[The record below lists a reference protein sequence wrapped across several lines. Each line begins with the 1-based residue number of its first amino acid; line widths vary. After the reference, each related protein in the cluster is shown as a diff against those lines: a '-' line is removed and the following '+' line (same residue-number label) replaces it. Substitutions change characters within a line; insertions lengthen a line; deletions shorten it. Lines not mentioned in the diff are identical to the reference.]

1 MFYRAKGNDVKFI
14 PFLCVLKTTGQAVS
28 GARNFT
34 ADKKTPCVFNYLLI
48 SDNSHKEFLFFS
60 PKSCRKMICAI
71 QCRGKFRGRNLH
83 FLATAFGT
91 LGAATG
97 TFFSPA

>member
-14 PFLCVLKTTGQAVS
+14 PFLWVLKTTGRVG

-48 SDNSHKEFLFFS
+48 SDNSHKEFLFFP

-71 QCRGKFRGRNLH
+71 QCRGKFRGRYRH
-83 FLATAFGT
+83 FLAA
-91 LGAATG
+91 
-97 TFFSPA
+97 S

>member
-1 MFYRAKGNDVKFI
+1 MFDRAKGNDVKFI
-14 PFLCVLKTTGQAVS
+14 PFLCVLKTTGWVG

-60 PKSCRKMICAI
+60 PKSCRKMICSI
-71 QCRGKFRGRNLH
+71 QCRGKFRGRNRH
-83 FLATAFGT
+83 FLA
-91 LGAATG
+91 AA
-97 TFFSPA
+97 